1 MLLRFALGEED
12 REKIV
17 FPLIDRQLHPGYC
30 STGDHRKSALAHRP
44 ACALSGNSILP
55 TPALSFE
62 FRRCRG
68 GQGVGVSTL
77 GTGVWSVGS
86 INLRLSRCAVGLV
99 SAALHATMC

>member
-30 STGDHRKSALAHRP
+30 STGDHRKSTLAHRP

-55 TPALSFE
+55 TPALSLSL
-62 FRRCRG
+62 G
-68 GQGVGVSTL
+68 GVEAVKVLAFPRWVLVS
-77 GTGVWSVGS
+77 GAWDQSIYGSVG
-86 INLRLSRCAVGLV
+86 APWGW
-99 SAALHATMC
+99 